1 MKNYFAIIDNHF
13 FVYPSLE
20 ETFEQ
25 FKLRVEAEY
34 CEEDVRFSQTV
45 LRVSRRLPK
54 QKNTEFIYIVFFA
67 FSNVTP
73 EHVAK
78 LLIKNKIM
86 NPNNIKSGWW
96 VATDERF
103 VTCYNTKEEA
113 LAHIKYQKEHML
125 STKPWYIYRIE
136 VKLKIHSL
144 SL

>member
-54 QKNTEFIYIVFFA
+54 
-67 FSNVTP
+67 
-73 EHVAK
+73 
-78 LLIKNKIM
+78 
-86 NPNNIKSGWW
+86 
-96 VATDERF
+96 
-103 VTCYNTKEEA
+103 
-113 LAHIKYQKEHML
+113 
-125 STKPWYIYRIE
+125 
-136 VKLKIHSL
+136 
-144 SL
+144 

>member
-1 MKNYFAIIDNHF
+1 
-13 FVYPSLE
+13 
-20 ETFEQ
+20 
-25 FKLRVEAEY
+25 
-34 CEEDVRFSQTV
+34 
-45 LRVSRRLPK
+45 
-54 QKNTEFIYIVFFA
+54 
-67 FSNVTP
+67 
-73 EHVAK
+73 
-78 LLIKNKIM
+78 M

-125 STKPWYIYRIE
+125 STKPWYIYHIE